1 MNTSNGQH
9 AAQGRPLPLNRRFYA
24 YGLPEDAFEKLERA
38 KDACDLLQQLFAQHP
53 QNDGLPFGGSVPGV
67 AALMDYLYADLKE
80 VARHCAPL
88 TEAKV

>member
-9 AAQGRPLPLNRRFYA
+9 AAQGHPLPLNRRFHA
-24 YGLPEDAFEKLERA
+24 YGLPEDAYEKLERA

-53 QNDGLPFGGSVPGV
+53 KNDGLPFGGSV
-67 AALMDYLYADLKE
+67 AALMDYLYADLQE

-88 TEAKV
+88 TEAKA